1 MVGYSHLPFH
11 FFCVLTG
18 HRAEVWSK
26 CRILLHFYCAAVTA
40 VNRMKFLQTSLAL
53 GLQAVLYKHDCRTP
67 KGLIKFQFSQPWV
80 TSFNL
85 TDTLIGFF
93 SSMNICEE
101 CSVSF
106 GRANSLLL
114 LEARLVLWL
123 SYKDPKTQRCCGSLD
138 VGVWNLG
145 FQADLI
151 RSSPHPL
158 FFYSVYSLWNVHKN
172 SQLLVLPEI
181 EHEENMRLVH
191 HLGML

>member
-40 VNRMKFLQTSLAL
+40 VNKMKFLQTSLAL
-53 GLQAVLYKHDCRTP
+53 GLQAVLYKHDYRTP

-80 TSFNL
+80 TSFYL

-93 SSMNICEE
+93 SSINICEE

-123 SYKDPKTQRCCGSLD
+123 SYKDPQNPKLLWKSWCGSME
-138 VGVWNLG
+138 LG
-145 FQADLI
+145 LSS
-151 RSSPHPL
+151 RSD
-158 FFYSVYSLWNVHKN
+158 
-172 SQLLVLPEI
+172 QI
-181 EHEENMRLVH
+181 
-191 HLGML
+191 